1 MLLRLLL
8 LVLSI
13 GAAISE
19 DTCGPSDCLCTPA
32 DGDNNVFMHC
42 ANRSLTEIPDFPP
55 EPKAVLGLEA
65 GHNSISKLTAFRRA
79 PLKLLDLHYNR
90 IGSLPA
96 GVFSELNSLEVL
108 DLSHN
113 NIMELQPECFQG
125 LEKLIVLNL
134 TENFVETIQPKT
146 FHEVPLLK
154 QLALAGNSFKMIDSQ
169 WFSNLKHMEHLDLRL
184 LALSSLPK
192 DVFHFLP
199 VLTLLEMS
207 GNDFEDVP
215 TEALRGAKSLKILH
229 MEQNPIATLTW
240 KSFEGMTSIEEL
252 HLSSMPH
259 LMSIEDNAFSSMSAL
274 RILDLANNPLLT
286 RVSGNAFYVSPNNK
300 STTLAEVYLAY
311 ANLSSLPFAGF
322 DWCSIHVLDL
332 RGNPW
337 HCDCSLNWIRGC
349 QFPPELTDHLLCN
362 EPPELSGLPVI
373 QLTEA
378 DLRCIQLSPARGGIP
393 EDEHHHGHMSLRLLV
408 VTAGLVILLMV
419 LGVVLV
425 GFRRRDIR
433 DWIQNRKRV
442 GAVYYVKAQTEP
454 GSRRVQV

>member
-19 DTCGPSDCLCTPA
+19 DMCGPSDCLCTPA

-42 ANRSLTEIPDFPP
+42 ANRSLTEIPEFPP

-65 GHNSISKLTAFRRA
+65 GHNSISQAHCVPKGATQVALIF
-79 PLKLLDLHYNR
+79 HYNR
-90 IGSLPA
+90 IWQFCRRVS
-96 GVFSELNSLEVL
+96 FTELNSLEVL

-146 FHEVPLLK
+146 FHEIPLLK
-154 QLALAGNSFKMIDSQ
+154 QLSLAGNSFKIIDSQ

-184 LALSSLPK
+184 LALSSLPE

-199 VLTLLEMS
+199 VLTLLELS

-240 KSFEGMTSIEEL
+240 KSFFRRYRRPLKRL
-252 HLSSMPH
+252 HLSSMT
-259 LMSIEDNAFSSMSAL
+259 A
-274 RILDLANNPLLT
+274 
-286 RVSGNAFYVSPNNK
+286 PN
-300 STTLAEVYLAY
+300 
-311 ANLSSLPFAGF
+311 
-322 DWCSIHVLDL
+322 
-332 RGNPW
+332 
-337 HCDCSLNWIRGC
+337 
-349 QFPPELTDHLLCN
+349 
-362 EPPELSGLPVI
+362 
-373 QLTEA
+373 
-378 DLRCIQLSPARGGIP
+378 IP
-393 EDEHHHGHMSLRLLV
+393 
-408 VTAGLVILLMV
+408 
-419 LGVVLV
+419 
-425 GFRRRDIR
+425 
-433 DWIQNRKRV
+433 
-442 GAVYYVKAQTEP
+442 
-454 GSRRVQV
+454 